1 MMPVLTENELKQ
13 QIKASEFSNVYL
25 LYGEEKYLVKHYTAV
40 LEKKIVEPAFSDFNL
55 HLYDG
60 KALDFDEVAIAAES
74 LPMMSEYACLLIK
87 DLPIDS
93 LNDDDFSKLEN
104 IIKDIPETTIMLVSL
119 PTLNINS
126 KNAKCKKVIG
136 CFEKYGT
143 VVDFRH
149 FTSQQLVKLIDK
161 GAKERGCTFNFSE
174 ANYLLSIIGDDMS
187 VVLNE
192 LEKICAY
199 KRDGNITKDD
209 IDAVVVKSMQAR
221 AFDLT
226 KALFANN
233 CDTAMAILDTL
244 FSMKEEPINIL
255 GAIITSYVDMYRAK
269 VYISGGKRAVDAADD
284 FNYRNKE
291 FRMTNAGKTVSK
303 YSMKQLRSFLEVLSE
318 ADTMLKSSS
327 TDGRLVLEQTI
338 TKLLLVSNGEKV

>member
-1 MMPVLTENELKQ
+1 MPVLTENELKQ
-13 QIKASEFSNVYL
+13 QIKASQFSNLYFI
-25 LYGEEKYLVKHYTAV
+25 YGEEKYLVKHYTNL
-40 LEKKIVEPAFSDFNL
+40 LEKKIVDPAFADFNL
-55 HLYDG
+55 HFYDG
-60 KALDFDEVAIAAES
+60 KSLDFEEIAIAAES

-87 DLPIDS
+87 DLPADS
-93 LNDDDFSKLEN
+93 LNDEDFKKLEN
-104 IIKDIPETTIMLVSL
+104 IIKDIPESTVILISL
-119 PTLNINS
+119 PTLSVNMKS
-126 KNAKCKKVIG
+126 AKGKKILS

-143 VVDFRH
+143 VVEFGH
-149 FTSQQLVKLIDK
+149 FSSQQLVRLIEK
-161 GAKERGCTFNFSE
+161 GAKERGCIFNSSE
-174 ANYLLSIIGDDMS
+174 AGYLLTIIGDDMS

-199 KRDGNITKDD
+199 KKEGNITKAD

-226 KALFANN
+226 KALVANN
-233 CDTAMAILDTL
+233 CDTAMSILDTL

-269 VYISGGKRAVDAADD
+269 VYISGGKRAVDAAED

-291 FRMTNAGKTVSK
+291 FRLTNAAKTISK

-338 TKLLLVSNGEKV
+338 TKLLLVSNGEKI

>member
-1 MMPVLTENELKQ
+1 MMPVLNENELKQ
-13 QIKASEFSNVYL
+13 QIKASQFSNLYFI
-25 LYGEEKYLVKHYTAV
+25 YGEEKYLVKHYTNL
-40 LEKKIVEPAFSDFNL
+40 LEKKIVDPAFADFNL
-55 HLYDG
+55 HVYDG
-60 KALDFDEVAIAAES
+60 KSLDFEEIAIAAEA

-87 DLPIDS
+87 DLPADS
-93 LNDDDFSKLEN
+93 LNDEDFKKLEN
-104 IIKDIPETTIMLVSL
+104 IIKDIPETTVILITL
-119 PTLNINS
+119 PTLIVNM
-126 KNAKCKKVIG
+126 KNTKGKKLLS

-143 VVDFRH
+143 VVEFTH
-149 FTSQQLVKLIDK
+149 FSSQQLIRLIEK
-161 GAKERGCTFNFSE
+161 GAKERGCAFNSSE
-174 ANYLLSIIGDDMS
+174 ANYLLTIIGDDMS

-199 KRDGNITKDD
+199 KKEGSITKAD

-226 KALFANN
+226 KALVANN
-233 CDTAMAILDTL
+233 CDTAMSILDTL

-269 VYISGGKRAVDAADD
+269 VYISGGKRAVDAAED

-291 FRMTNAGKTVSK
+291 FRLTNAAKTISK
-303 YSMKQLRSFLEVLSE
+303 YSMKQLRLFLEVLSE

-338 TKLLLVSNGEKV
+338 TKLLLVSNGEKI